1 MMNFS
6 VRTNDDAMDY
16 AASHASE
23 IDYAASMMFSAAHLP
38 CGSNPSPKFLVEP
51 HPDMADRRMQ
61 ADFYRTEGS
70 VAQRVM
76 A

>member
-1 MMNFS
+1 MNFS